1 MEIESWIFGERTTF
15 IKSIY
20 FHNLYKSKLKKK
32 EFQSVTVRIQE
43 RVATDSTGVLTN
55 LVSSKSCSCCFV
67 AQASKPEPKLPAGD
81 FHGGVGRRDAS
92 FGPCVRLLRWL
103 KGFLLCS
110 RLTHVKLKAT
120 LHSHYITYHL
130 GPPPRIHMAFRAIWG
145 HVILQ
150 LAQWSG
156 VSAPSSSLSL
166 CAPRLT
172 RSKSIKAWGFWI

>member
-1 MEIESWIFGERTTF
+1 MCLMEVESCWILGERTTF

-20 FHNLYKSKLKKK
+20 NLYKFKLKKK

-92 FGPCVRLLRWL
+92 FGPSVRLLR
-103 KGFLLCS
+103 
-110 RLTHVKLKAT
+110 
-120 LHSHYITYHL
+120 
-130 GPPPRIHMAFRAIWG
+130 
-145 HVILQ
+145 
-150 LAQWSG
+150 
-156 VSAPSSSLSL
+156 
-166 CAPRLT
+166 
-172 RSKSIKAWGFWI
+172 

>member
-1 MEIESWIFGERTTF
+1 MCLMEVESCWILGERTTF
-15 IKSIY
+15 IKSVY
-20 FHNLYKSKLKKK
+20 NLYKFKLKKK

-55 LVSSKSCSCCFV
+55 SMSSKSCSCCFV

-92 FGPCVRLLRWL
+92 FGPSVRLLRWL

-150 LAQWSG
+150 LAQ
-156 VSAPSSSLSL
+156 
-166 CAPRLT
+166 
-172 RSKSIKAWGFWI
+172 